1 MQVVATELEGPIELS
16 GIVTRED
23 DDGGIL
29 RRARGKNKVAVE
41 VSGEEEEGED
51 EGNDDKLEEDGVEV
65 DLDMSE
71 EE

>member
-1 MQVVATELEGPIELS
+1 MQVVATELEGPVELS

-29 RRARGKNKVAVE
+29 RRARGKNKV
-41 VSGEEEEGED
+41 SGEEDEQGED
-51 EGNDDKLEEDGVEV
+51 EANGDKLEEDDGLEV
-65 DLDMSE
+65 DLDISE